1 MNTNISIILPY
12 AGITGY
18 NDELVGNNEGD
29 SVNNDQQSKQVLTHR
44 IVTWAKWFIKQEVSP
59 GDICVD
65 ATVGN
70 GNDTLF
76 LAECVGVSGKVYG
89 FDIQQ
94 TAIEKTKKKL
104 AAADLLD
111 RVNLIQDN
119 HANLCEYLTKD
130 SVKAVMFNLGYLP
143 GGDTNLI
150 TKPESTIQAIE
161 AALYLLS
168 QGGIITVASYRG
180 HPGTLEEYTKVNIL
194 LSKLNPIN
202 FNVLRLESINH
213 AHLPPVLFVA
223 NKY

>member
-1 MNTNISIILPY
+1 M
-12 AGITGY
+12 
-18 NDELVGNNEGD
+18 
-29 SVNNDQQSKQVLTHR
+29 
-44 IVTWAKWFIKQEVSP
+44 
-59 GDICVD
+59 D

-76 LAECVGVSGKVYG
+76 LAECVGISGKVYG

-94 TAIEKTKKKL
+94 TAIEKTKQKL
-104 AAADLLD
+104 AAADVLD

-119 HANLCEYLTKD
+119 HANLSNYLTND
-130 SVKAVMFNLGYLP
+130 RIKAVMFNLGYLP

-150 TKPESTIQAIE
+150 TKPESTIRALE
-161 AALYLLS
+161 AVLYLLG

-180 HPGTLEEYTKVNIL
+180 HPGALEEYTKVNIL
-194 LSKLNPIN
+194 LSKLNSTK

-223 NKY
+223 QKY

>member
-1 MNTNISIILPY
+1 MKVCNMKNERQS
-12 AGITGY
+12 
-18 NDELVGNNEGD
+18 GNL
-29 SVNNDQQSKQVLTHR
+29 LTRR
-44 IVTWAKWFIKQEVSP
+44 IVTWAKWLVEQVVSP

-76 LAECVGVSGKVYG
+76 LAECVGTLGKVYG

-94 TAIEKTKKKL
+94 TAIEKTKQKL
-104 AAADLLD
+104 AAADILD

-119 HANLCEYLTKD
+119 HANLCKYLTNDRIK
-130 SVKAVMFNLGYLP
+130 VVMFNLGYLP
-143 GGDTNLI
+143 GGDTKLI
-150 TKPESTIQAIE
+150 TKPDSTIQALE
-161 AALYLLS
+161 AALCLLD

-180 HPGTLEEYTKVNIL
+180 HPRALEEYTKVNIL
-194 LSKLNPIN
+194 LSKLNPTK

-223 NKY
+223 QKY